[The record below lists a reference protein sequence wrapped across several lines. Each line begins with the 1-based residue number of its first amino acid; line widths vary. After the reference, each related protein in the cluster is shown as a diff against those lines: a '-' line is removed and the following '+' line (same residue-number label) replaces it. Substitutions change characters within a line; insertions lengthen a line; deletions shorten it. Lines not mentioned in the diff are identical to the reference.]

1 MGISHLH
8 ILLVTR
14 GFAKSAGL

>member
-8 ILLVTR
+8 ILLVTS